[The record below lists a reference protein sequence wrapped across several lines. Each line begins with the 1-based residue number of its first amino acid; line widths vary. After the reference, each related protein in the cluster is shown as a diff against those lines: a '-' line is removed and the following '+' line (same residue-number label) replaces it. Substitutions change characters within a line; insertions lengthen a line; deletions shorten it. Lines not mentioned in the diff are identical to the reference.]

1 MLSAAVLVIVID
13 ARAAGLAGMARVG
26 DLTETRRHGGFGG
39 GMARGGGHGKTRMA
53 RKGDRWCSCSKMSCS
68 CVRHV
73 SLFVSVGANP
83 TPEVVVHREAV

>member
-1 MLSAAVLVIVID
+1 MGS
-13 ARAAGLAGMARVG
+13 RGRGLGQPRNN
-26 DLTETRRHGGFGG
+26 TEV
-39 GMARGGGHGKTRMA
+39 HGK
-53 RKGDRWCSCSKMSCS
+53 GIGSCS